1 MNIAVIVSTVFLCTL
16 FGAFSV
22 ISLKDDGD
30 EE

>member
-1 MNIAVIVSTVFLCTL
+1 MNIAAIISAVFLCTL
-16 FGAFSV
+16 FGALSV